1 LKGTTTKAQQ
11 KGAGDY
17 RMPTERDV
25 ISALKEIIDPHT
37 NLSVYEMGLI
47 SEIKVTGK
55 SVSLTYRP
63 TSPFCPLGIQLAQ
76 NIKRRL
82 EDLKG
87 IQKADVKVVGHV
99 MEDQINKTLKEA

>member
-1 LKGTTTKAQQ
+1 MATVK
-11 KGAGDY
+11 
-17 RMPTERDV
+17 DV
-25 ISALKEIIDPHT
+25 ISALKEIVDPHT

-55 SVSLTYRP
+55 SVSLTFRP

-82 EDLKG
+82 KDLEG
-87 IQKADVKVVGHV
+87 IQNADVKVVGHV
-99 MEDQINKTLKEA
+99 MEDQINKTLKET

>member
-1 LKGTTTKAQQ
+1 MA
-11 KGAGDY
+11 
-17 RMPTERDV
+17 TEKDV
-25 ISALKEIIDPHT
+25 ISTLREIIDPHT

-55 SVSLTYRP
+55 SVSLTFRP

-82 EDLKG
+82 EELEG
-87 IQKADVKVVGHV
+87 IRSVDVTIVGHV
-99 MEDQINKTLKEA
+99 MEDQINKTLRGT

>member
-1 LKGTTTKAQQ
+1 
-11 KGAGDY
+11 
-17 RMPTERDV
+17 MPTEKDV
-25 ISALKEIIDPHT
+25 ILTLREIIDPHT

-47 SEIKVTGK
+47 SDLKITGN
-55 SVSLTYRP
+55 SVSLTFRP
-63 TSPFCPLGIQLAQ
+63 TSPFCPLGIQLAH

-99 MEDQINKTLKEA
+99 MEDQINKTLKGT

>member
-1 LKGTTTKAQQ
+1 MTASDQQ
-11 KGAGDY
+11 KGAGDHK
-17 RMPTERDV
+17 MATVKDV
-25 ISALKEIIDPHT
+25 ISALKEIVDPHT

-55 SVSLTYRP
+55 SVSLTFRP

-82 EDLKG
+82 KDLEG
-87 IQKADVKVVGHV
+87 IQNADVKVVGHV
-99 MEDQINKTLKEA
+99 MEDQINKTLKET

>member
-1 LKGTTTKAQQ
+1 MA
-11 KGAGDY
+11 
-17 RMPTERDV
+17 TEKDV
-25 ISALKEIIDPHT
+25 ISTLREIIDPHT

-55 SVSLTYRP
+55 SVSLTFRP

-82 EDLKG
+82 EELEG
-87 IQKADVKVVGHV
+87 VRSVDVTIVGHV
-99 MEDQINKTLKEA
+99 MEDQINKTLRGT

>member
-1 LKGTTTKAQQ
+1 
-11 KGAGDY
+11 
-17 RMPTERDV
+17 MPTEKDV
-25 ISALKEIIDPHT
+25 ILTLREIIDPHT

-47 SEIKVTGK
+47 SDLKVTGN
-55 SVSLTYRP
+55 SVSLTFRP
-63 TSPFCPLGIQLAQ
+63 TSPFCPLGIQLAH

-99 MEDQINKTLKEA
+99 MEDQINKTLKGT